1 MTYRH
6 SFHIEAPVATVFDFF
21 SDPGRWASLEP
32 EGVQFRDVR
41 RTEEGV
47 GTHYLWSA
55 RIAGLSIEGFNVF
68 TEHVPD
74 RLITDRSSNGLEG
87 TWTYVFEP
95 DGSGTRITV
104 TNRVGPLWRLPVVEQ
119 LLDRVTARTH
129 GPRFARLKAVLE
141 R

>member
-1 MTYRH
+1 MTYRA
-6 SFHIEAPVATVFDFF
+6 SFYVDAPVATVFGFF

-55 RIAGLSIEGFNVF
+55 KIAGLTIEGFNVF
-68 TEHVPD
+68 TEYVPD

-87 TWTYVFEP
+87 TWTYGFAP
-95 DGSGTRITV
+95 DGSGTRVTV
-104 TNRVGPLWRLPVVEQ
+104 TNHMGPLWRLPGVEQ

-129 GPRFARLKAVLE
+129 EPRFTRLKALLE